1 VCTKVGPPAAQVGA
15 IAACAF
21 CGMTLYAENGTV
33 RRATYEDVASL
44 SQTDRDLLK
53 RARPRR

>member
-1 VCTKVGPPAAQVGA
+1 
-15 IAACAF
+15 
-21 CGMTLYAENGTV
+21 MTLYSENGTV

-44 SQTDRDLLK
+44 SPTDRDLLK